1 MKKAKYLMITLAN
14 AHINQVL
21 AEPGTGE
28 DVRRKT
34 PVSQPT
40 EPATLPSVTHPTSPA
55 TDRVKFASEESFS
68 DAGTERVLFG
78 VYHKFCFFFLYQKL
92 VISSPCVSCLPCLR
106 VGVLLTRLLMQ

>member
-1 MKKAKYLMITLAN
+1 M
-14 AHINQVL
+14 L

-34 PVSQPT
+34 PIPQPT

-78 VYHKFCFFFLYQKL
+78 VCYKFYLFFSLSETCYLWSLFCNLT
-92 VISSPCVSCLPCLR
+92 CWR
-106 VGVLLTRLLMQ
+106 VDVLLTRLLMQ